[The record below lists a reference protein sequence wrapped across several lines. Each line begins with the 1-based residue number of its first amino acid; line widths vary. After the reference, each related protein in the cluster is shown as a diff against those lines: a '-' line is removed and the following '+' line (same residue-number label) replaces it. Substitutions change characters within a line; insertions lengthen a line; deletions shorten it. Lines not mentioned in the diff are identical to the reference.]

1 VLARRETSGRWQYR
15 DKGLIKE
22 DNAVDGI
29 PDPLP
34 DVAISVGAV
43 AVARRAHELG
53 LTLTP
58 EQCDELA
65 RAALEAGTQYL
76 EVDEEEG

>member
-1 VLARRETSGRWQYR
+1 MLARRETSGRWQYR

>member
-1 VLARRETSGRWQYR
+1 MNE
-15 DKGLIKE
+15 
-22 DNAVDGI
+22 I

-53 LTLTP
+53 VALTP
-58 EQCDELA
+58 AQCEELA
-65 RAALEAGTQYL
+65 RAALEAGTAYL
-76 EVDEEEG
+76 YTDTETEPAAGPG

>member
-1 VLARRETSGRWQYR
+1 MNEFS
-15 DKGLIKE
+15 E
-22 DNAVDGI
+22 
-29 PDPLP
+29 PLP

-58 EQCDELA
+58 EHCDELA

-76 EVDEEEG
+76 EVAEGDG

>member
-1 VLARRETSGRWQYR
+1 MNDL
-15 DKGLIKE
+15 
-22 DNAVDGI
+22 

-58 EQCDELA
+58 VQCDELA

-76 EVDEEEG
+76 DVETESEG

>member
-1 VLARRETSGRWQYR
+1 
-15 DKGLIKE
+15 
-22 DNAVDGI
+22 VD
-29 PDPLP
+29 DPANELP

-53 LTLTP
+53 LILTH

-76 EVDEEEG
+76 DVGEGDD

>member
-1 VLARRETSGRWQYR
+1 LRKPFSE
-15 DKGLIKE
+15 E
-22 DNAVDGI
+22 DNSVNDFS
-29 PDPLP
+29 DQLP

-76 EVDEEEG
+76 DVAESDD

>member
-1 VLARRETSGRWQYR
+1 MGILRH
-15 DKGLIKE
+15 GLCEE
-22 DNAVDGI
+22 DNSVDEFSE
-29 PDPLP
+29 PLP

-65 RAALEAGTQYL
+65 RVALEAGTQYL
-76 EVDEEEG
+76 DVGDDG